1 MINIKIENPVDAI
14 VKLKARKTMRG
25 DIIILDHPDID
36 IVVSPH
42 ENRVVAYSKKEY
54 GDHVYALQSR
64 LFDFLVRKGC
74 VLNGTVRSGNVYS
87 SMQGFLMSD
96 AEKQKRVD
104 PHQVAIY
111 LIAKF
116 LRHELGT
123 QDVIDDYQDAYSDL
137 LTDPTADDS
146 TRLGK
151 VPHQPAKGDSY
162 VNSGNYFGLFGY
174 YGE

>member
-1 MINIKIENPVDAI
+1 MINITIENPIDAKI
-14 VKLKARKTMRG
+14 KLKARKTMRG

-42 ENRVVAYSKKEY
+42 ENRVVAYSKKEF
-54 GDHVYALQSR
+54 GDHVYGVQSR
-64 LFDFLVRKGC
+64 LFDYLIRKGAI
-74 VLNGTVRSGNVYS
+74 LNGTVRSGNVYS
-87 SMQGFLMSD
+87 SMQGFLMAD
-96 AEKQKRVD
+96 TEKKKQVD

-116 LRHELGT
+116 LRHELGE
-123 QDVIDDYQDAYSDL
+123 QDVIDNYQQAYDNSLTEPSD
-137 LTDPTADDS
+137 DDS

-151 VPHQPAKGDSY
+151 IPHQPAKGDSY
-162 VNSGNYFGLFGY
+162 TNTGNYFGLYGY

>member
-1 MINIKIENPVDAI
+1 MINIKIDNPVDA
-14 VKLKARKTMRG
+14 KLRLKARKTMRG
-25 DIIILDHPDID
+25 DIIILDHPDVD

-42 ENRVVAYSKKEY
+42 ENRVVAYSKKEF

-64 LFDFLVRKGC
+64 LFDYLIRKGC
-74 VLNGTVRSGNVYS
+74 ILNGSVRSGNVYS
-87 SMQGFLMSD
+87 SMQGFLLAD
-96 AEKQKRVD
+96 KENQKKVD

-116 LRHELGT
+116 LRHELGE
-123 QDVIDDYQDAYSDL
+123 QDVIDHYQDAYDDL
-137 LTDPTADDS
+137 LTDPPEDES

-151 VPHQPAKGDSY
+151 VPHQPTKGDSY
-162 VNSGNYFGLFGY
+162 ANTGNYFGLYGY

>member
-1 MINIKIENPVDAI
+1 MIKITIDNPIDAKL
-14 VKLKARKTMRG
+14 KLKARKTMRG
-25 DIIILDHPDID
+25 DIVILDHPDVD

-42 ENRVVAYSKKEY
+42 ENRVVVYSKKEF
-54 GDHVYALQSR
+54 GDHIYALQSR
-64 LFDFLVRKGC
+64 LFDYLIRKGTI
-74 VLNGTVRSGNVYS
+74 LNGSVRSGNVYS

-96 AEKQKRVD
+96 TQNQKKVD

-116 LRHELGT
+116 LKHELGE
-123 QDVIDDYQDAYSDL
+123 QDVIDDYQDAYDDL
-137 LTDPTADDS
+137 LTDPPDDES

-151 VPHQPAKGDSY
+151 VPHEPTKGDVY
-162 VNSGNYFGLFGY
+162 KNTGNYFGLYG

>member
-1 MINIKIENPVDAI
+1 MINIKIDNPIDA
-14 VKLKARKTMRG
+14 KLKIKARKTMRG

-42 ENRVVAYSKKEY
+42 ENRVVAYSKKEF

-64 LFDFLVRKGC
+64 LFDYLIRKGAI
-74 VLNGTVRSGNVYS
+74 LNGSVRSGNVYS

-96 AEKQKRVD
+96 KEDQKKID

-116 LRHELGT
+116 LRHELGE
-123 QDVIDDYQDAYSDL
+123 QDVIDHYQDAYDDL
-137 LTDPTADDS
+137 LTDPPEDDS

-151 VPHQPAKGDSY
+151 VPHQPEKGDSY
-162 VNSGNYFGLFGY
+162 ANTGNYFGLYGY

>member
-1 MINIKIENPVDAI
+1 MIKIKIDNPIDA
-14 VKLKARKTMRG
+14 KLRMKARKTMRG

-54 GDHVYALQSR
+54 GDHIYALQSR
-64 LFDFLVRKGC
+64 LFDYLVRKGC
-74 VLNGTVRSGNVYS
+74 VLNGSVRSSNVYS
-87 SMQGFLMSD
+87 SIQGFLLSD
-96 AEKQKRVD
+96 SEKEKKVD

-116 LRHELGT
+116 LRHELGV
-123 QDVIDDYQDAYSDL
+123 QDVVDDYQDAYDDL
-137 LTDPTADDS
+137 LTDPDAEDS

-151 VPHQPAKGDSY
+151 IPHQPSKGDSY
-162 VNSGNYFGLFGY
+162 ANTGNYFGLYGY